1 MYSFGVRKGTMTT
14 GTGKKMKVYHVLVD
28 GKRVGYSKTKKGA
41 EAKKRREMASY
52 EKMMMKKKK

>member
-41 EAKKRREMASY
+41 EARKRREMASY